1 MSDSDGDSKNLLC
14 WWCIHGLPQRP
25 CIHLPIKYDDKK
37 DIFTCIGNFCSW
49 PCAKAYATDMNTA
62 RSGEVQMFLALMRK
76 KAYGKSCDC
85 WPAPKRWALK
95 CFGGTMSIEEF
106 RKYGGFVEPPVVHWP
121 HMRLYDPSVGF
132 KTTGESSKAGGTSS
146 RSSTMG
152 AKKMNDIETSTTE
165 TSTLKLKRNKPL
177 QRAESKLENILGIT
191 RKTQS

>member
-1 MSDSDGDSKNLLC
+1 MSDSGGDLLC
-14 WWCIHGLPQRP
+14 WWCIHPIPVGPN
-25 CIHLPIKYDDKK
+25 IHLPIKYDDKK

-49 PCAKAYATDMNTA
+49 PCARAYALDMNTS
-62 RSGEVQMFLALMRK
+62 RSGEIQMFLALMRK
-76 KAYGKSCDC
+76 KAYGKSYQC

-121 HMRLYDPSVGF
+121 HMKLHDPSVGF
-132 KTTGESSKAGGTSS
+132 TSTGELPKGVVGGSS
-146 RSSTMG
+146 RSMG

-191 RKTQS
+191 RKGKEIPS